1 MAHVTITRLSAL
13 APVLLAGIAGADT
26 LETRIGANYWNFDV
40 NGTVRY
46 LSTDPADNI
55 DVNDELGYRD
65 DALVSIYAIFE
76 HPAPLIPNARVTGT
90 RIDSDAN
97 GTLSRN
103 LSWGNV
109 DFTIDE
115 DVTSAVQL
123 DQVDLALYWRL
134 LDNTLN
140 LDVGLDIRYLDL
152 DATITGTVSGTD
164 TATASGVLP
173 MLYAGAGIDL
183 PLTGLG
189 VSADGTFIGYSGNT
203 LYDFTVRA
211 SYDSNWPI
219 GIEAGYR
226 IMKLDLDD
234 FDDYYADISFGGP
247 YAGLNLHF

>member
-1 MAHVTITRLSAL
+1 MAYLTFTRLSAL
-13 APVLLAGIAGADT
+13 PLVLLAGMSSADT
-26 LETRIGANYWNFDV
+26 PGTRIGANYWNLDV

-46 LSTDPADNI
+46 QSTDPADNI
-55 DVNDELGYRD
+55 DVNDDLGYGD
-65 DALVSIYAIFE
+65 DALTSVYAIFE

-90 RIDSDAN
+90 RIDTDAS
-97 GTLSRN
+97 GKLGRN
-103 LSWGNV
+103 FTWGNV

-123 DQVDLALYWRL
+123 DQFDLALYWRL

-140 LDVGLDIRYLDL
+140 LDAGLDIRYLEL
-152 DATITGTVSGTD
+152 DATITGAVSGTD
-164 TATASGVLP
+164 TATATAVLP

-189 VSADGTFIGYSGNT
+189 VSADGAFIGYSGNT

-234 FDDYYADISFGGP
+234 FDDYYADIRFEGP
-247 YAGLNLHF
+247 YAGLNLQF